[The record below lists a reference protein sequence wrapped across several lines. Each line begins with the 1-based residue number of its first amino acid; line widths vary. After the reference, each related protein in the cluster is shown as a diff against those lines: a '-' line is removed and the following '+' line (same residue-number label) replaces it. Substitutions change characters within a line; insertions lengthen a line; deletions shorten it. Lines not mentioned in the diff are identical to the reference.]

1 MVYNALRLFMEI
13 NPELF
18 DESMRQY
25 RQKKIEYVL
34 SSRSCRMWIDVCH
47 HREQRAAVQ
56 RYEAWQKLRDIAVK
70 NAGGKLP
77 EGYKDIPHPPPPPP
91 PAVEDQDIMELS
103 MELNA
108 ATIDDV
114 SDLDESGMERIPTA
128 DPGLE
133 VETRVPLDV
142 LH

>member
-1 MVYNALRLFMEI
+1 
-13 NPELF
+13 
-18 DESMRQY
+18 
-25 RQKKIEYVL
+25 
-34 SSRSCRMWIDVCH
+34 
-47 HREQRAAVQ
+47 
-56 RYEAWQKLRDIAVK
+56 
-70 NAGGKLP
+70 
-77 EGYKDIPHPPPPPP
+77 
-91 PAVEDQDIMELS
+91 MELS

-133 VETRVPLDV
+133 VETRVPLGV

>member
-1 MVYNALRLFMEI
+1 MSL
-13 NPELF
+13 ELN
-18 DESMRQY
+18 DLTSIGGHEDD
-25 RQKKIEYVL
+25 IEL
-34 SSRSCRMWIDVCH
+34 DGGG
-47 HREQRAAVQ
+47 Q
-56 RYEAWQKLRDIAVK
+56 LDIAVK